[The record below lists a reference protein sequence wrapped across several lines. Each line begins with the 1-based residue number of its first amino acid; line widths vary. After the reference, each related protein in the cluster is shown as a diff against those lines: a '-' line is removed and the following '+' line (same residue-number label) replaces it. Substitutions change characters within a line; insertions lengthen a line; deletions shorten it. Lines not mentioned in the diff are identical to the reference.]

1 MIMRRILLFALL
13 SMVGGCSLVSDKRY
27 EVTEVSAQ
35 DAQQAA
41 AIVSAYRESKGLS
54 SLTVDERL
62 NRAAVEQAR
71 RVAGRGD
78 LDHGDFTSRVADAG
92 IEIRAG
98 ENLEGG
104 AKTTSEAIEHWKVSP
119 GHNRN
124 MLMPE
129 ARRMGFARADSPS
142 SSMRRYWVLVLGQ

>member
-1 MIMRRILLFALL
+1 MISRRVSIFAILL
-13 SMVGGCSLVSDKRY
+13 MVGGCSLTSDKQY
-27 EVTEVSAQ
+27 EVTTVTTQ

-41 AIVSAYRESKGLS
+41 VMISAYRESKGLS
-54 SLTVDERL
+54 PLSVDERL
-62 NRAAVEQAR
+62 NRAAIEQAR

-104 AKTTSEAIEHWKVSP
+104 AKTASEAIEHWKVSP
-119 GHNRN
+119 GHNKN

-142 SSMRRYWVLVLGQ
+142 SSMKRYWTLVLGQ